1 MEERYILLEEL
12 LAEER
17 LSGMEKGLAEGHAKG
32 LAEGREKG
40 LAEGREKGLAEGHEK
55 GLAEERARCI
65 LELLETYGQI
75 PEKPRIKIANE
86 TDSLVLQE
94 YCQKA
99 ARAGSMEAFLKEMY
113 GTEFVYK

>member
-1 MEERYILLEEL
+1 MLLEEL

-17 LSGMEKGLAEGHAKG
+17 LSGMEKGLAEGHAMG
-32 LAEGREKG
+32 LAEGR
-40 LAEGREKGLAEGHEK
+40 EK

-75 PEKPRIKIANE
+75 PEKVRIKIANE

-94 YCQKA
+94 YFQKA
-99 ARAGSMEAFLKEMY
+99 AHAGSMEAFLKEMY
-113 GTEFVYK
+113 RTEFVYK

>member
-40 LAEGREKGLAEGHEK
+40 LAE
-55 GLAEERARCI
+55 ERARCI

-75 PEKPRIKIANE
+75 PEKVRIKIANE

-94 YCQKA
+94 YFQKA
-99 ARAGSMEAFLKEMY
+99 AHAGSMEAFLKEMY